1 MIINSY
7 HFQLIKELTINHL
20 NIYKEPSSQKIKL
33 KMILLALIS
42 LLFIPAAKSGAALA
56 VCPACTWVC
65 LIPFN
70 PLCIA
75 CILANCVA
83 GPVLTACFSSDTT
96 ISKFEN
102 GEIKEVSIYE
112 IKENDIVLSN
122 NEHKFTKVVRNVKSE
137 GLFDYIQIILES
149 GKELTVTNEHGVIV
163 IDDKSNKRVMLA
175 NNLREGQILI
185 TLEGPEVIKS
195 ITHLKIKDKYI
206 LETLD
211 GTVVANSIY
220 VSTICDDVIDEKMNA
235 DDLIQQW
242 KNKHGKMYNLL
253 IKN

>member
-1 MIINSY
+1 MIGL
-7 HFQLIKELTINHL
+7 F
-20 NIYKEPSSQKIKL
+20 
-33 KMILLALIS
+33 ALIS

-56 VCPACTWVC
+56 VCPACAGVC
-65 LIPFN
+65 IIPFN

-102 GEIKEVSIYE
+102 GE

-163 IDDKSNKRVMLA
+163 LDDKSNKRVMLA

-211 GTVVANSIY
+211 GTVVANSI
-220 VSTICDDVIDEKMNA
+220 
-235 DDLIQQW
+235 
-242 KNKHGKMYNLL
+242 
-253 IKN
+253 

>member
-1 MIINSY
+1 MI
-7 HFQLIKELTINHL
+7 F
-20 NIYKEPSSQKIKL
+20 
-33 KMILLALIS
+33 LALIS
-42 LLFIPAAKSGAALA
+42 LFLIPAAKSGAGLA
-56 VCPACTWVC
+56 VCPACTFVC
-65 LIPFN
+65 IIPFS
-70 PLCIA
+70 PLCIS
-75 CILANCVA
+75 CVLANCVA
-83 GPVLTACFSSDTT
+83 APILTACFSSDTT

-102 GEIKEVSIYE
+102 GELKDISIYDL
-112 IKENDIVLSN
+112 KENDIVLSN

-137 GLFDYIQIILES
+137 GVFDYIQIILES

-163 IDDKSNKRVMLA
+163 LDDKSNKRVIKA
-175 NNLREGQILI
+175 NNLREGQKLI

-195 ITHLKIKDKYI
+195 INHLKIKDKYI

-211 GTVVANSIY
+211 GTVIANNIY

>member
-1 MIINSY
+1 
-7 HFQLIKELTINHL
+7 
-20 NIYKEPSSQKIKL
+20 
-33 KMILLALIS
+33 MILLTLVALF
-42 LLFIPAAKSGAALA
+42 FIPAAKSGAALA

-122 NEHKFTKVVRNVKSE
+122 NAHKFTKVVRNVKSE

-175 NNLREGQILI
+175 NNLREGQMLI
-185 TLEGPEVIKS
+185 TMEGPEVIKS
-195 ITHLKIKDKYI
+195 IKDFT
-206 LETLD
+206 ELD
-211 GTVVANSIY
+211 YSNF
-220 VSTICDDVIDEKMNA
+220 N
-235 DDLIQQW
+235 
-242 KNKHGKMYNLL
+242 
-253 IKN
+253 